1 MSASSG
7 FLKRAENSGS
17 FNINDEFFPTDV
29 TFEDTP
35 DGVTRAVQVQIQ
47 TGSAATLEVT
57 LDGTNF
63 VPINNEVALSGLGTF
78 TMLVSK
84 DTLLNFRN
92 IDVAGLVV
100 AIVVG
105 V

>member
-1 MSASSG
+1 MSAVSG
-7 FLKRAENSGS
+7 FEIRGENAGS
-17 FNINDEFFPTDV
+17 FNINDEFFPADLA
-29 TFEDTP
+29 FADTP
-35 DGVTRAVQVQIQ
+35 EGVTRAIQVQIQ
-47 TGSAATLEVT
+47 TASAAQLEVT

-63 VPINNEVALSGLGTF
+63 VPINNQVSLSGLGTF
-78 TMLVSK
+78 TMLVDK

-92 IDVAGLVV
+92 VDVAGLVV

>member
-7 FLKRAENSGS
+7 FVERAKNSGS
-17 FNINDEFFPTDV
+17 FNIDEEFFPSDI

-35 DGVTRAVQVQIQ
+35 EDVARAVQVQIQ
-47 TGSAATLEVT
+47 TASAAIIEVT

-78 TMLVSK
+78 TMLVEK
-84 DTLLNFRN
+84 DSLLNFRN
-92 IDVAGLVV
+92 ADVAGLVI

>member
-1 MSASSG
+1 MVSG
-7 FLKRAENSGS
+7 FEIRAENSGS
-17 FNINDEFFPTDV
+17 FNINDEFFPSDI

-35 DGVTRAVQVQIQ
+35 ETVTRAVQVQIQ
-47 TGSAATLEVT
+47 TGSAATIEVT
-57 LDGTNF
+57 LNGTDF
-63 VPINNEVALSGLGTF
+63 VPINNEVPLSGLGTF

-84 DTLLNFRN
+84 DSLLNFRN

>member
-7 FLKRAENSGS
+7 FEIRGENSGS
-17 FNINDEFFPTDV
+17 FNINDEFFPSDL

-35 DGVTRAVQVQIQ
+35 ENFTRAVQVEIQ
-47 TGSAATLEVT
+47 TASAASLEVT

-63 VPINNEVALSGLGTF
+63 VPINNEVPLSGLGTF
-78 TMLVSK
+78 TMLVQK
-84 DTLLNFRN
+84 DSLLNFRN
-92 IDVAGLVV
+92 TDVAGLVV

>member
-1 MSASSG
+1 MVSG
-7 FLKRAENSGS
+7 FEIRAENAGS
-17 FNINDEFFPTDV
+17 FNIDQEFFPSDV

-35 DGVTRAVQVQIQ
+35 EDVTRAVQVQIQ
-47 TGSAATLEVT
+47 TGSASILEVT
-57 LDGTNF
+57 LNGTDF
-63 VPINNEVALSGLGTF
+63 VPINNEIALSGLGTF

-84 DTLLNFRN
+84 DSLLNFRN
-92 IDVAGLVV
+92 TDVAGLVV